1 MKNHIRVGLVLALG
15 MSAGMA
21 GQAQAK
27 PPVSNINIPTGH
39 TVGPQ
44 TLNFGGVLV
53 NNGTIAGGTSSGV
66 TSTAPGPVTITN
78 NGTITSS
85 TNGITTAG
93 NSTIVN
99 NGTITVSNSTTS
111 VSNHAVSVVTVGIQQ
126 GQ

>member
-1 MKNHIRVGLVLALG
+1 MKNHIRFGIVLALG
-15 MSAGMA
+15 MTVGMA
-21 GQAQAK
+21 AQVQAN
-27 PPVSNINIPTGH
+27 PPVSNITILPGH
-39 TVGPQ
+39 KVGPQ
-44 TLNFGGVLV
+44 TLPFGGVLV
-53 NNGTIAGGTSSGV
+53 NNGAIAGGTSSGI

-78 NGTITSS
+78 NGVITSS